1 MTYLDFAP
9 YWNVPRSIALRS
21 LIPEIEKD
29 PATLDRKD
37 LEIVA
42 HFGASARPLPPT
54 PENIAKLRAGE
65 LQLRQRPGPHN
76 ALGLVKFI
84 MPNAHNVYLHSTPQG
99 GLFQRSRRTF
109 SSGCIRVKEPEALAE
124 YVLRD
129 EGDWDRE
136 KIEAAMH
143 GDQPQRVVLDEPHW
157 VLILYA
163 TAMIGEGGRI
173 QFYED
178 IYGHDAELARA
189 LAQGYPYPE

>member
-1 MTYLDFAP
+1 
-9 YWNVPRSIALRS
+9 VRS

-37 LEIVA
+37 MEIVA

-54 PENIAKLRAGE
+54 PENIAKLRAGQ
-65 LQLRQRPGPHN
+65 LQLRQRPGPQN

-109 SSGCIRVKEPEALAE
+109 SSGCIRVKEPASLAE

-129 EGDWDRE
+129 QGDWDRE

-143 GDQPQRVVLDEPHW
+143 GDHPQRVVLDEPHW